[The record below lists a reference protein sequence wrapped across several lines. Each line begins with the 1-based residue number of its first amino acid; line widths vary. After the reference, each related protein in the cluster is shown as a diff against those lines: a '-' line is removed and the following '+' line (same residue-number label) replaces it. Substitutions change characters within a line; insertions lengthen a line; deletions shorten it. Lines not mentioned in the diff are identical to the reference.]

1 MVRGAPE
8 PARSG
13 GAVCQRL
20 CQRCATLYVMPLRKP
35 APLPASRSAKP
46 RMPGTARASMLVV
59 LCRRSPGAEMPKKKP
74 VPIRVV
80 VCPRC
85 GFRQPFGLHECRQ
98 CGEPFSKAA

>member
-1 MVRGAPE
+1 
-8 PARSG
+8 
-13 GAVCQRL
+13 
-20 CQRCATLYVMPLRKP
+20 
-35 APLPASRSAKP
+35 
-46 RMPGTARASMLVV
+46 
-59 LCRRSPGAEMPKKKP
+59 MPKKKP